1 MILIGLS
8 ILAAIGLLALIVWA
22 LHRNQRIENQESVD
36 RNLPLP
42 PIELKQ
48 SDANEL
54 SDVEDMLGIEPE
66 SSPAPRPAPVTT
78 KVELGDAVASP
89 DQWLVRSRECASQ
102 GDFEAALQLCES
114 ALPQMGAFRQ
124 SCVVLRAQI
133 RELKKKRQSYSHA
146 LELLYQLAAQ
156 ADFFHGKTPNTKAL
170 PPSAVKQID
179 YAAWKAISSPYAV
192 LGYKHVSLLTKTDA
206 KWLVQEWGE
215 PESHG
220 YMRELHLAQ
229 WNTL

>member
-1 MILIGLS
+1 MGLS
-8 ILAAIGLLALIVWA
+8 ILAAIGLLVLIVWA

-48 SDANEL
+48 SDANAL
-54 SDVEDMLGIEPE
+54 SDVEDMLGIEPA
-66 SSPAPRPAPVTT
+66 SPVSRPAPSTM
-78 KVELGDAVASP
+78 KVEPTDAVVSP
-89 DQWLVRSRECASQ
+89 DQWLVRSRECVAQ
-102 GDFEAALQLCES
+102 GDFEDALQLCES

-124 SCVVLRAQI
+124 SCVALRAQI
-133 RELKKKRQSYSHA
+133 RELKKKQQPYTDA
-146 LELLYQLAAQ
+146 LEQLYQLASQ

-179 YAAWKAISSPYAV
+179 YAAWKALSSPYAV

>member
-8 ILAAIGLLALIVWA
+8 ILAAIGLLVLIVWA

-66 SSPAPRPAPVTT
+66 SSPAPRPAPVAA
-78 KVELGDAVASP
+78 KVELSDSVASP

-133 RELKKKRQSYSHA
+133 RELKKKRHSHSHA
-146 LELLYQLAAQ
+146 LEQLYQLAAQ

-170 PPSAVKQID
+170 APSAVKQID
-179 YAAWKAISSPYAV
+179 YAAWKALSSPYAV

>member
-54 SDVEDMLGIEPE
+54 SDVEDMLGIEP
-66 SSPAPRPAPVTT
+66 APRPAPVTT
-78 KVELGDAVASP
+78 TVELSETIPSP
-89 DQWLVRSRECASQ
+89 DQWLVRSREYAAQ
-102 GDFEAALQLCES
+102 GDFESALQQCQS

-133 RELKKKRQSYSHA
+133 RELKKQQQSYTNA
-146 LELLYQLAAQ
+146 LEQLYRFASQ
-156 ADFFHGKTPNTKAL
+156 ADFFHGKTANTNAL

-179 YAAWKAISSPYAV
+179 YAAWKSLSSPYAV
-192 LGYKHVSLLTKTDA
+192 LGYEHVSLLTKTDA
-206 KWLVQEWGE
+206 KWLVKEWGE

-220 YMRELHLAQ
+220 FMRELHLAQ

>member
-78 KVELGDAVASP
+78 KVELSDTVASP

-133 RELKKKRQSYSHA
+133 RELKKKRQSHSHA
-146 LELLYQLAAQ
+146 LEQLYQLAAQ

-170 PPSAVKQID
+170 APSAVKQID
-179 YAAWKAISSPYAV
+179 YAAWKALSSPYAV

>member
-1 MILIGLS
+1 MGLS
-8 ILAAIGLLALIVWA
+8 ILAAIALLVLIVWA

-48 SDANEL
+48 SDANGL
-54 SDVEDMLGIEPE
+54 SDVEDMLGIGPE
-66 SSPAPRPAPVTT
+66 SSSAPRPAPVIT
-78 KVELGDAVASP
+78 KVGLGDAVASP
-89 DQWLVRSRECASQ
+89 DQWLVRSRECAAQ
-102 GDFEAALQLCES
+102 GDFEAALQFCTS

-133 RELKKKRQSYSHA
+133 RELKKTQQAYTDV
-146 LELLYQLAAQ
+146 LEQLYRLASQ

-179 YAAWKAISSPYAV
+179 YAAWKALSSPYAV
-192 LGYKHVSLLTKTDA
+192 LGYEHVSLLTKTDV
-206 KWLVQEWGE
+206 KWLVQQWGE

>member
-8 ILAAIGLLALIVWA
+8 ILAAIGLLVLIVWA

-66 SSPAPRPAPVTT
+66 PSPAPRPAP
-78 KVELGDAVASP
+78 VASP

-102 GDFEAALQLCES
+102 GDFETALQLCES

-133 RELKKKRQSYSHA
+133 RELKKKRQSHSHA
-146 LELLYQLAAQ
+146 LEQLYQLAAQ
-156 ADFFHGKTPNTKAL
+156 ADFFHGKTPNTEAL

-179 YAAWKAISSPYAV
+179 YTVWKTLSSPYAV